1 MKLLLVVVEKYL
13 RVWDIYHYSAADKE
27 EKKVLPLCESL
38 YISLLLVT
46 IHGEEKLPRKDTVG
60 KSMSQRD
67 RDTFIHLFAG
77 GIAGTAG
84 AVVTCPLEVVKTR
97 LQSSSA
103 SFIHSIPPRIAQS
116 TAAAASNGGS
126 AERGKLI
133 AAAANEH
140 HHQLRTA
147 TTNSSDHHHNHSSN
161 RQRVCPSSILSRR
174 RPSILAIPQCGL
186 STSVQSI
193 SIWQCLKHIVQTEG
207 SRALFKGLGPNIVGV
222 APSRA
227 FYFCAYS
234 KTKNTLNAV
243 GIIPANSPLVHI
255 MSASCAGFVSATL
268 TNPIWFVKTRLQ
280 LDYNSKS
287 KMTVTECVKRIYA
300 TQGIRGFYK
309 GITASYFGISE
320 TVIHFVIYE
329 ALKKKLNELREAH
342 PTDNKTSRDF
352 LEFMAAGA
360 TSKTIASVVAYP
372 HEVARTRLREE
383 GNKYRSF
390 WQTIHTVWKEEGKA
404 GLYRGLGTQLVRQIP
419 NTAIMM
425 ATYEAVV
432 YVLTNEINPTD
443 LIVGN

>member
-1 MKLLLVVVEKYL
+1 
-13 RVWDIYHYSAADKE
+13 
-27 EKKVLPLCESL
+27 
-38 YISLLLVT
+38 
-46 IHGEEKLPRKDTVG
+46 
-60 KSMSQRD
+60 MSQRD
-67 RDTFIHLFAG
+67 RESFIHLFAG

-97 LQSSSA
+97 LQSSSS
-103 SFIHSIPPRIAQS
+103 SFIH
-116 TAAAASNGGS
+116 AATSSRHSLAADG
-126 AERGKLI
+126 GKLTD
-133 AAAANEH
+133 H
-140 HHQLRTA
+140 HVRNVSA
-147 TTNSSDHHHNHSSN
+147 VNNAVSSSDRHHSSA
-161 RQRVCPSSILSRR
+161 RHQARVCASSILTRR

-227 FYFCAYS
+227 IYFCAYS

-243 GIIPANSPLVHI
+243 SIIPANSPLVHI
-255 MSASCAGFVSATL
+255 LSASCAGFASSTA
-268 TNPIWFVKTRLQ
+268 TNPIWFIKTRMQ
-280 LDYNSKS
+280 LDSNANGR
-287 KMTVTECVKRIYA
+287 MTVGQCVRRIYES
-300 TQGIRGFYK
+300 QGVRGFYK
-309 GITASYFGISE
+309 GITASYVGISE

-329 ALKKKLNELREAH
+329 ALKKKLHELRQSSPATLAAH
-342 PTDNKTSRDF
+342 GGGERVGKTSRDF

-383 GNKYRSF
+383 GNKYRNF
-390 WQTIHTVWKEEGKA
+390 WQTVLTVWKEEGKA

-432 YVLTNEINPTD
+432 YVLTNPASATLLPT
-443 LIVGN
+443 GAAN